1 MTRATQLAVALAGV
15 VLVVLGASGAWLWW
29 DYRPDEEQWI
39 GDVHRVAAIAL
50 LVVAVGLLV
59 LAILRRRRLR
69 VPGVLAAVGGF
80 VTVGAAYLTGR
91 LLPWDSL
98 ALRAVTAGADIT
110 GVRAGFSS
118 DVVVVGIDGRG
129 VSPSTY
135 EAWAY
140 AHLVLS
146 VLVVVALALVWLRAA
161 AHAEVT
167 PS

>member
-1 MTRATQLAVALAGV
+1 MTRATRIAVALAGV
-15 VLVVLGASGAWLWW
+15 LLVVLGASGAWLWW

-39 GDVHRVAAIAL
+39 RDAHRVAALAL

-59 LAILRRRRLR
+59 LAILRRRQLR

-98 ALRAVTAGADIT
+98 ALRAVTTGADVT
-110 GVRAGFSS
+110 GVRAGFGS

-129 VSPSTY
+129 VSSSTY

-146 VLVVVALALVWLRAA
+146 ALVVVALALVWLRAA
-161 AHAEVT
+161 ERSEVT

>member
-1 MTRATQLAVALAGV
+1 LTRATRLAVALAGV
-15 VLVVLGASGAWLWW
+15 LFVVLGASGAWLWW

-39 GDVHRVAAIAL
+39 RDVHRVAALAL

-59 LAILRRRRLR
+59 LAILRRRQLR

-91 LLPWDSL
+91 LLPWDQL
-98 ALRAVTAGADIT
+98 ALWAVTVGN
-110 GVRAGFSS
+110 
-118 DVVVVGIDGRG
+118 DVGGIVMHDEVKFVLIDGRE
-129 VSPSTY
+129 VAPSTY

-146 VLVVVALALVWLRAA
+146 ALVVVALALVWLRAA
-161 AHAEVT
+161 ERPEVT